1 MVLDLVLI
9 HFFKLQILIGVG
21 KNSIIFGADNSF
33 LVHTDSKKKYILV
46 LGEVPTE
53 HLDDTTIIAK
63 AKYSISFT
71 RSGRKFCSI
80 LHYYRSNKN
89 MSFQSKRI

>member
-9 HFFKLQILIGVG
+9 RFFKLQILIGVG
-21 KNSIIFGADNSF
+21 KNAIIFGADNSF

-46 LGEVPTE
+46 LGKVPTE
-53 HLDDTTIIAK
+53 DLDDTTIIAE

-71 RSGRKFCSI
+71 RSGRQFCSI
-80 LHYYRSNKN
+80 LHYYGSNKN
-89 MSFQSKRI
+89 MSNQRKRL